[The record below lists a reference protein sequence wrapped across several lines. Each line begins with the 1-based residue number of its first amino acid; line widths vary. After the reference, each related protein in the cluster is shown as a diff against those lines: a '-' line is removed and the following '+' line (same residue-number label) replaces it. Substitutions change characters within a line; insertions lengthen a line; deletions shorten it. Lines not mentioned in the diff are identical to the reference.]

1 LTSLLHNNSGEN
13 QWTKTTVLIVLLFH
27 DYSSST
33 IAASSAC
40 VALSSLSRSI
50 YCGASEYDDKSLRY
64 IPRIGPIYKGLMESD
79 IIILLREYR
88 ARRIKKIFLFD
99 LLARGMVPRETVG
112 FEACG
117 LRTPGWPFQDCKGYE
132 MGNIIVWKVLAVLK
146 LCK

>member
-1 LTSLLHNNSGEN
+1 MER
-13 QWTKTTVLIVLLFH
+13 WRVI
-27 DYSSST
+27 YS
-33 IAASSAC
+33 
-40 VALSSLSRSI
+40 
-50 YCGASEYDDKSLRY
+50 
-64 IPRIGPIYKGLMESD
+64 SD
-79 IIILLREYR
+79 IIILREYHR
-88 ARRIKKIFLFD
+88 ARRITKIFLFD